1 MSTTSIELPLFPLNT
16 VLFPGT
22 VMPLHIFE
30 SRYRQMI
37 ADCQRE
43 RKSFGIVLVK
53 PESEQLHEIPYSVGT
68 IAEIRNLDRLEDGR
82 YTLMAVGSQRFR
94 ILRQHHEKPYLS
106 GIVEMI
112 EDVDEPEA
120 VLQAAM
126 RRARTL
132 FNGYLDV
139 LLESADEDDVHTTL
153 PDDPQELSHFIAYFL
168 EIRNEHRQHFL
179 ELTSTLQRLQEEIA
193 ILRHEVP
200 FLRQML
206 TSVVSGDRAR
216 LN

>member
-1 MSTTSIELPLFPLNT
+1 MSTISMELPLFPLNT

-22 VMPLHIFE
+22 VMPLHVFE
-30 SRYRQMI
+30 PRYRQMI

-43 RKSFGIVLVK
+43 HKPFGIVLVK
-53 PESEQLHEIPYSVGT
+53 PESEHLHEITYSVGT

-94 ILRQHHEKPYLS
+94 ILRQHCEKPYLS
-106 GIVEMI
+106 GIVETI
-112 EDVDEPEA
+112 EDVAEPRVE
-120 VLQAAM
+120 LQAAM
-126 RRARTL
+126 RQGSSL
-132 FNGYLDV
+132 FHEYLDV

-153 PDDPQELSHFIAYFL
+153 PDDPEELSHFIAYFL
-168 EIRNEHRQHFL
+168 EIQNEQRQHFL
-179 ELTSTLQRLQEEIA
+179 ELTSTLQRLQGEIA
-193 ILRHEVP
+193 ILRREVP

-206 TSVVSGDRAR
+206 NRTMTTERAR